1 MGCKQRVSHVPQCET
16 AVGGQLCGRFTC
28 ARSTM
33 HTMFTTVLPVTP
45 WFLGP
50 GDALAAQHFLPTTAL
65 GCTKLQWLRTHVQS
79 ARASTHSGVHASY
92 DGGVLLATAKIQ
104 ALPGTQALRQRHRRC
119 IPPCSVQA
127 EVYPVDLPRLQPL
140 AAGRAAPGHLDRG
153 AQAGVAEHM
162 PARSASPARS
172 GLALARAQPG
182 GAQVRRQRAPARP
195 ACHLRHGLQA
205 YGALRVGLCR
215 RRRRLRR
222 GERQRQHPRP
232 L

>member
-1 MGCKQRVSHVPQCET
+1 MHLVFNNSSTCQALVSWYWPSPCCT
-16 AVGGQLCGRFTC
+16 A
-28 ARSTM
+28 
-33 HTMFTTVLPVTP
+33 
-45 WFLGP
+45 
-50 GDALAAQHFLPTTAL
+50 LPTYHCFGLYKAAWVAHTYTGLPA
-65 GCTKLQWLRTHVQS
+65 HVQS
-79 ARASTHSGVHASY
+79 ARASTYSGVHASY
-92 DGGVLLATAKIQ
+92 DSGVLLATAKIQ
-104 ALPGTQALRQRHRRC
+104 ALPGTQALRQRHCRC
-119 IPPCSVQA
+119 IPPCSVQG

-140 AAGRAAPGHLDRG
+140 AAGRAAPGHLDRV
-153 AQAGVAEHM
+153 AQAGVAEYV

-222 GERQRQHPRP
+222 GKWQRQHPRP

>member
-1 MGCKQRVSHVPQCET
+1 MCKNT
-16 AVGGQLCGRFTC
+16 I
-28 ARSTM
+28 M
-33 HTMFTTVLPVTP
+33 HTVFSISFYLSSLSAT
-45 WFLGP
+45 GQ
-50 GDALAAQHFLPTTAL
+50 GLAAQHLASYHCSRL
-65 GCTKLQWLRTHVQS
+65 YKSSMGCPHGCQDIYRS
-79 ARASTHSGVHASY
+79 ARANTYSRVHASY
-92 DGGVLLATAKIQ
+92 DRGVVLATARIQ
-104 ALPGTQALRQRHRRC
+104 ALPRSRALRQQRCCC

-140 AAGRAAPGHLDRG
+140 PAGRAAPGHLDRG
-153 AQAGVAEHM
+153 AQAGVAEHV

-195 ACHLRHGLQA
+195 ARHLRHGLQA

-215 RRRRLRR
+215 RRQRLRR
-222 GERQRQHPRP
+222 GKRQRQHPRP